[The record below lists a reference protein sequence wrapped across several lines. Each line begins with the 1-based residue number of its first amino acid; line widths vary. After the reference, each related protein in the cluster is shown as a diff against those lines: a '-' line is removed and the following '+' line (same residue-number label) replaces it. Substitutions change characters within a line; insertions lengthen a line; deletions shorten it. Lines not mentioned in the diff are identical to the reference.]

1 MTLSFI
7 CGVIIFVRIIIADKE
22 YCLSVAVFKLQ
33 KTDVIVIVVIQTYR
47 DVETACYHKHRNV
60 NTKININ
67 YEAVIARIFFLVV
80 RTVLD

>member
-1 MTLSFI
+1 MTKQYCLLAEV
-7 CGVIIFVRIIIADKE
+7 CRLQETDTVVIIG
-22 YCLSVAVFKLQ
+22 
-33 KTDVIVIVVIQTYR
+33 IQTYR